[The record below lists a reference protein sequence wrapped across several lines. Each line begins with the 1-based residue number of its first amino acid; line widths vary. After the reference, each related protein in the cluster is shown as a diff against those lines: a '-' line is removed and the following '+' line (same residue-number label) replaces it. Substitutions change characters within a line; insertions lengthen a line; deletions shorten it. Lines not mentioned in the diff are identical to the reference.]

1 MLSSILQNKNII
13 SGSIQG
19 SYSIMGFSLDL
30 EVIKEVIPDYQTEG
44 STEKVSITG
53 ISSISKAE
61 EGDLSFLANPKY
73 KSDVKDSDASFILLP
88 IDYSDSSPKVNQ
100 LFIKTENPSR
110 SLAKICRLIYGELF
124 LKPPAGINPLAS
136 VHENTA
142 IEKGVSVGPFSC
154 VGEGARIGKN
164 TYIESH
170 CHIGDNVF
178 IGEDCHLY
186 PNVKLLSNCQIGN
199 GVHLNSGVVIGS
211 EGYGFEQVGTSHEK
225 IPHLGKV
232 IIEDDV
238 EIGANTCVD
247 RARLE
252 ETRIGEGT
260 KIDNLVQIG
269 HNVRIGKGCLIVAQV
284 GIAGSV
290 VFEDGVVVGGQAGF
304 AGHLKI
310 GKGAKIAG
318 QAGITKNVEA
328 GAFLKGNP
336 ALPVQLAHKISVLQ
350 RKLPDLFKRIAQD
363 SVAN

>member
-1 MLSSILQNKNII
+1 
-13 SGSIQG
+13 
-19 SYSIMGFSLDL
+19 MGFSLEFNAL
-30 EVIKEVIPDYQTEG
+30 KEVFLGSKIEG
-44 STEKVSITG
+44 TSEISYITG
-53 ISSISKAE
+53 IASLKMAQR
-61 EGDLSFLANPKY
+61 GDLSFLANPKY
-73 KSDVKDSDASFILLP
+73 KSEVKDTNASLVLLP
-88 IDYSDSSPKVNQ
+88 EDYSESSPKINQ
-100 LFIKTENPSR
+100 LFIKTKNPSR
-110 SLAKICRLIYGELF
+110 SLAEVCRLIYGKLF
-124 LKPPAGINPLAS
+124 SNLPIGLDPLAS
-136 VHENTA
+136 VHQSA
-142 IEKGVSVGPFSC
+142 VIGDGVSVGPFC
-154 VGEGARIGKN
+154 YIGKGVRVGKN
-164 TYIESH
+164 TIIESH
-170 CHIGDNVF
+170 CYIGENVSL
-178 IGEDCHLY
+178 GEDCRLY
-186 PNVKLLSNCQIGN
+186 PSVKVLANCEIGN

-238 EIGANTCVD
+238 EIGANTCID

-269 HNVRIGKGCLIVAQV
+269 HNVIIGKGCLIVAQV

-318 QAGITKNVEA
+318 QAGITKNVQA

-363 SVAN
+363 SGTN

>member
-1 MLSSILQNKNII
+1 
-13 SGSIQG
+13 
-19 SYSIMGFSLDL
+19 MGFSLEFNAL
-30 EVIKEVIPDYQTEG
+30 KEVFLGSKIEG
-44 STEKVSITG
+44 TSEISYITG
-53 ISSISKAE
+53 IASLKKAQR
-61 EGDLSFLANPKY
+61 GDLSFLANPKY
-73 KSDVKDSDASFILLP
+73 KSEVKDTDASLVLLP
-88 IDYSDSSPKVNQ
+88 EDYSESSPKINQ
-100 LFIKTENPSR
+100 LFIKTKNPSR
-110 SLAKICRLIYGELF
+110 SLAEVCRLIYGKLF
-124 LKPPAGINPLAS
+124 SNLPIGLDPLAS
-136 VHENTA
+136 VHQSA
-142 IEKGVSVGPFSC
+142 VIGDGVSVGPFC
-154 VGEGARIGKN
+154 YIGKGVRVGKN
-164 TYIESH
+164 TIIESH
-170 CHIGDNVF
+170 CYIGENVSL
-178 IGEDCHLY
+178 GEDCRLY
-186 PNVKLLSNCQIGN
+186 PSVKVLANCEIGN

-238 EIGANTCVD
+238 EIGANTCID

-252 ETRIGEGT
+252 VTRIGEGT

-269 HNVRIGKGCLIVAQV
+269 HNVIIGKGCLIVAQV

-318 QAGITKNVEA
+318 QAGITKNVQA

-363 SVAN
+363 SGTN

>member
-1 MLSSILQNKNII
+1 MSF
-13 SGSIQG
+13 
-19 SYSIMGFSLDL
+19 SYEIGL
-30 EVIKEVIPDYQTEG
+30 IKDACPSAKIEG
-44 STEKVSITG
+44 TTDKTCITG
-53 ISSISKAE
+53 ISSLKNAQ
-61 EGDLSFLANPKY
+61 EGDLSFLANLKY
-73 KSDVKDSDASFILLP
+73 RPEVKDSEASVVLLP
-88 IDYSDSSPKVNQ
+88 EDYAESSPKNNQ
-100 LFIKTENPSR
+100 LFIKTKNPSR
-110 SLAKICRLIYGELF
+110 ALAKVCRLIYGQLF
-124 LKPPAGINPLAS
+124 SNPPIGIDAQAF
-136 VHENTA
+136 VHESA
-142 IEKGVSVGPFSC
+142 VIEDGVSIGPFCYIGKGV
-154 VGEGARIGKN
+154 RIGKN
-164 TYIESH
+164 TFIESH
-170 CHIGDNVF
+170 SHIGENVS
-178 IGEDCHLY
+178 IGEHCRLY
-186 PNVKLLSNCQIGN
+186 PNVKLLANCQIGN
-199 GVHLNSGVVIGS
+199 GVLLNSGVVVGS
-211 EGYGFEQVGTSHEK
+211 EGYGFEQVGSSHEK

-232 IIEDDV
+232 VIEDDV
-238 EIGANTCVD
+238 EIGANTCID

-363 SVAN
+363 ADTI

>member
-1 MLSSILQNKNII
+1 MS
-13 SGSIQG
+13 
-19 SYSIMGFSLDL
+19 FSLKVKAL
-30 EVIKEVIPDYQTEG
+30 EEVVLG
-44 STEKVSITG
+44 SKIDGASEITSITG
-53 ISSISKAE
+53 IASLKNAQ

-73 KSDVKDSDASFILLP
+73 KSEVKDTNASLVLLP
-88 IDYSDSSPKVNQ
+88 EDYTESSPKINQ
-100 LFIKTENPSR
+100 IFIKTENPSR
-110 SLAKICRLIYGELF
+110 SLAKVCRLIYGKLF
-124 LKPPAGINPLAS
+124 SNPTIGIDPLAF
-136 VHENTA
+136 VHKSA
-142 IEKGVSVGPFSC
+142 SIADGVSVAPFC
-154 VGEGARIGKN
+154 YIGRGVRIAKN
-164 TYIESH
+164 TIIESH
-170 CHIGDNVF
+170 CHIGENVSL
-178 IGEDCHLY
+178 GEDCRLY
-186 PNVKLLSNCQIGN
+186 SGVKLLANCEIGN

-211 EGYGFEQVGTSHEK
+211 EGYGFEQVGSSHEK

-232 IIEDDV
+232 VIEDDV
-238 EIGANTCVD
+238 EIGANTCID

-304 AGHLKI
+304 AGHLQI

-363 SVAN
+363 ADTN